1 MPRNRAE
8 SQSLM
13 WTLVP
18 ISPCSWTLQR
28 ASGVSKQ
35 DTYTKTAKK
44 GLSAKEKANK
54 GPQRY
59 VPNLGHVQQKPLPRS
74 KRCQVIVKKKKK
86 RKLARRRTPLL
97 LIARRILW
105 LQSRNC
111 LWRIATI
118 CWIVPLSTS
127 TRIFKSPKAIGL
139 AAGNMYAQNVH

>member
-1 MPRNRAE
+1 ME
-8 SQSLM
+8 S
-13 WTLVP
+13 
-18 ISPCSWTLQR
+18 

-35 DTYTKTAKK
+35 DTYTETAKK
-44 GLSAKEKANK
+44 GLSTKEKANR
-54 GPQRY
+54 GPQEY
-59 VPNLGHVQQKPLPRS
+59 DPNLGHEQQKPLQRS
-74 KRCQVIVKKKKK
+74 KKCQVIARRRK

-111 LWRIATI
+111 LWRIAMI

-127 TRIFKSPKAIGL
+127 TRIFEMPKAIGL